1 MLYHCSFHPSYHN
14 DHYLSVFPTMTQPA
28 KIIHG
33 SHMEETQC
41 SNSNML
47 SKYVSSKWHARARN
61 MALAVNLT
69 HGHRECLGTRC

>member
-1 MLYHCSFHPSYHN
+1 
-14 DHYLSVFPTMTQPA
+14 MTQPA